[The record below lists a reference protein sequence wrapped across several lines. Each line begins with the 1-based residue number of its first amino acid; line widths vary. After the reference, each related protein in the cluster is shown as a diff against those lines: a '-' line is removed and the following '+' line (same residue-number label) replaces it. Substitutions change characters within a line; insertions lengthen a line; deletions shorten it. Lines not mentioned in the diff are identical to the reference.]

1 MSNQQK
7 YDRGDIRRLNA
18 VSVLNQLR
26 INGALSRANIASALG
41 LTRATVSNI
50 VADLIQGELLLETEY
65 VEGAAGRPGLLLELN
80 PNCGCMIALA
90 IDLDR
95 ISLVV
100 TNAGQESLWRQDV
113 QLGAEAS
120 ADTTLASAAE
130 LVGQALERGRRKGL
144 DCLGISV
151 AWAGLVNHADGC
163 LAYGPTSGW
172 SQIPLKADWEARFK
186 VPVTVENEAHAA
198 AIGMHHFGPR
208 PGVRNLIYLSL
219 GVGLGAGVYVDGS
232 LLRGK
237 SGYSGQVGHTHFAEN
252 GIECSCGKQGC
263 WVTEICLPA
272 VLRKLAAVG
281 VELPEGNGSELD
293 VLDAVYQLAQAGDV
307 RVLEV
312 LNAVGRQIGLGAAS
326 LVQAFNPSQI
336 IFGGRMGKLMDL
348 VGVSV
353 REALLEQTLPYMAD
367 ELEVVFR
374 VSDEDPLIG
383 GLATVFD
390 AKMKNPQGG
399 AVG

>member
-26 INGALSRANIASALG
+26 VHGTLSRANIATELG
-41 LTRATVSNI
+41 LTRATVSSI
-50 VADLIQGELLLETEY
+50 VADLITASLVLETEY
-65 VEGAAGRPGLLLELN
+65 AGGAAGRPGLLLELN
-80 PNCGCMIALA
+80 PDCGCMIALE

-95 ISLVV
+95 ISLLF
-100 TNAGQESLWRQDV
+100 TNAGQESLWRQAV
-113 QLGAEAS
+113 QLEAEAS
-120 ADTTLASAAE
+120 ADATLARAAE
-130 LVGQALERGRRKGL
+130 LVEQALERGRRKDL
-144 DCLGISV
+144 PCLGISV
-151 AWAGLVNHADGC
+151 AWAGLVNHSDGR

-237 SGYSGQVGHTHFAEN
+237 FGYSGQVGHTHFAEN
-252 GIECSCGKQGC
+252 GITCSCGKQGC
-263 WVTEICLPA
+263 WVTEISLPA
-272 VLRKLAAVG
+272 LLRKLAAAG
-281 VELPEGNGSELD
+281 VELPRGNGSELD
-293 VLDAVYQLAQAGDV
+293 VLDALYQLAQAGDAP
-307 RVLEV
+307 VLEV
-312 LNAVGRQIGLGAAS
+312 LNAVGRQIGEGAAA

-336 IFGGRMGKLMDL
+336 IFGGRMGKLVKL
-348 VGVSV
+348 VEPVVQS
-353 REALLEQTLPYMAD
+353 ALLEHTLPYMA
-367 ELEVVFR
+367 EALEIVVNQ
-374 VSDEDPLIG
+374 SDDDSLLG

-390 AKMKNPQGG
+390 ATMTNP
-399 AVG
+399 

>member
-1 MSNQQK
+1 MPEQQR

-18 VSVLNQLR
+18 ISVLGQLR
-26 INGALSRANIASALG
+26 AKGALSRANIASTLG

-50 VADLIQGELLLETEY
+50 VADLIEGNLLLETEY

-80 PNCGCMIALA
+80 ANCGCMVALE

-95 ISLVV
+95 ILLVL
-100 TNAGQESLWRQDV
+100 TNAGQEPLWRQNLP
-113 QLGAEAS
+113 LGAEAS
-120 ADTTLASAAE
+120 ADATLASAAK
-130 LVGQALERGRRKGL
+130 LVEAALKRGRRKGL
-144 DCLGISV
+144 PCLGISV
-151 AWAGLVNHADGC
+151 AWAGLVSHADGR

-219 GVGLGAGVYVDGS
+219 GVGLAAGVYVDGS

-237 SGYSGQVGHTHFAEN
+237 TGYSGQVGHTHFMEN

-263 WVTEICLPA
+263 WVTEISLKA
-272 VLRKLAAVG
+272 VLRKLAAAG
-281 VELPEGNGSELD
+281 VKLPKANGSELD
-293 VLDAVYQLAQAGDV
+293 VLDPVYQLALAGDT

-312 LNAVGRQIGLGAAS
+312 LNAVGRQIGQGAAS

-336 IFGGRMGKLMDL
+336 IFGGRMGKLMKL
-348 VGVSV
+348 V
-353 REALLEQTLPYMAD
+353 EPELQAALIEQTLPYMA
-367 ELEVVFR
+367 EALEVV
-374 VSDEDPLIG
+374 VNESDDDSLLG

-390 AKMKNPQGG
+390 ATMTNPIRES
-399 AVG
+399 

>member
-26 INGALSRANIASALG
+26 VNGALSRANIASALG

-50 VADLIQGELLLETEY
+50 VADLLAASLVRETKY

-80 PNCGCMIALA
+80 SNCGCMIALE

-95 ISLVV
+95 ISLLV
-100 TNAGQESLWRQDV
+100 TNAGRESLWRQML
-113 QLGAEAS
+113 QLEAEAS
-120 ADTTLASAAE
+120 ADATLASAAE
-130 LVGQALERGRRKGL
+130 LVEQALERGRRKGL
-144 DCLGISV
+144 GCLGISV
-151 AWAGLVNHADGC
+151 AWAGLVNHADGR

-172 SQIPLKADWEARFK
+172 SQIPLKADWGARFA

-263 WVTEICLPA
+263 WVTEISLPA

-281 VELPEGNGSELD
+281 VELPKGNGSELD
-293 VLDAVYQLAQAGDV
+293 VLDAVYQLAQAGDA

-312 LNAVGRQIGLGAAS
+312 LNAVGAQIGRGAAS
-326 LVQAFNPSQI
+326 LVQTFNPSQI
-336 IFGGRMGKLMDL
+336 IFGGRMGKLVKL
-348 VGVSV
+348 VESGVRS
-353 REALLEQTLPYMAD
+353 ALLEQTLPYMA
-367 ELEVVFR
+367 EALEVV
-374 VSDEDPLIG
+374 VNESDDDSLLG

-390 AKMKNPQGG
+390 ATMTNPIQES
-399 AVG
+399 

>member
-1 MSNQQK
+1 MSNQQR

-26 INGALSRANIASALG
+26 GNGTLSRANIASALG

-50 VADLIQGELLLETEY
+50 VAALIESGLVAETEFT
-65 VEGAAGRPGLLLELN
+65 VGGAGRPGLLLELN
-80 PNCGCMIALA
+80 ASCGCMVALE

-95 ISLVV
+95 ILLVV
-100 TNAGQESLWRQDV
+100 TNAGQEPLWRQDV
-113 QLGAEAS
+113 QLGAGAS
-120 ADTTLASAAE
+120 ADTTLATAVE
-130 LVGQALERGRRKGL
+130 LVEQALERGRRKDL
-144 DCLGISV
+144 PCLGISV
-151 AWAGLVNHADGC
+151 AWAGLVNHSDGR

-172 SQIPLKADWEARFK
+172 SQIPLKTDWEARFK
-186 VPVTVENEAHAA
+186 LPVYVENEAHAA

-237 SGYSGQVGHTHFAEN
+237 SGYSGQVGHTHFMEN

-263 WVTEICLPA
+263 WVTEISLPA
-272 VLRKLAAVG
+272 VLRKLAAAG
-281 VELPEGNGSELD
+281 VELPEGNGSESD
-293 VLDAVYQLAQAGDV
+293 VLEAVYQLAQTGDA

-312 LNAVGRQIGLGAAS
+312 LNAVGRQIGQGAAS

-336 IFGGRMGKLMDL
+336 IFGGRMGKLVKL
-348 VGVSV
+348 VGAGVQS
-353 REALLEQTLPYMAD
+353 ALLEQTLPYMAE
-367 ELEVVFR
+367 ELELVFNE
-374 VSDEDPLIG
+374 SDDDSLLG

-390 AKMKNPQGG
+390 ATMTNPIRKS
-399 AVG
+399 